1 MRTIDKIN
9 YYLTKENKNGAD
21 LCEYLGVSSGV
32 YSQWNT
38 GRTHPR
44 KSKLPIIAE
53 YLGVEVSDIQGDDT
67 NKKEKPTAQGGELTE
82 KDVALINM
90 KPLTEEQK
98 QQAMDI
104 AKRIDIC
111 VKESGMKKT
120 EFYEKSGISSA
131 NFNYWSHG
139 TNYPRQKKLADAAK
153 CLNVSVRYL
162 EYGDEQTK
170 KPTAQSDGLISSLP
184 QDVQEIISL
193 CQKNPRLASAL
204 LNLAHQLQNRSSD
217 PA

>member
-1 MRTIDKIN
+1 
-9 YYLTKENKNGAD
+9 
-21 LCEYLGVSSGV
+21 
-32 YSQWNT
+32 
-38 GRTHPR
+38 
-44 KSKLPIIAE
+44 
-53 YLGVEVSDIQGDDT
+53 
-67 NKKEKPTAQGGELTE
+67 
-82 KDVALINM
+82 M

-153 CLNVSVRYL
+153 CLNVSVKYL

-170 KPTAQSDGLISSLP
+170 NPTAQSDGITEKDVALIKWFRSLP
-184 QDVQEIISL
+184 EEKLRAILVSQDAPKE
-193 CQKNPRLASAL
+193 L
-204 LNLAHQLQNRSSD
+204 LD
-217 PA
+217 

>member
-1 MRTIDKIN
+1 MFYDTFHKLCLDK
-9 YYLTKENKNGAD
+9 
-21 LCEYLGVSSGV
+21 GVSDSRACTDMGLSRSYAAKMKNKDGTPSMDSLSAMSEYFGV
-32 YSQWNT
+32 SVD
-38 GRTHPR
+38 
-44 KSKLPIIAE
+44 
-53 YLGVEVSDIQGDDT
+53 YLLHGDEPQ
-67 NKKEKPTAQGGELTE
+67 KEKPTAQGGELTE

-153 CLNVSVRYL
+153 CLNVSVQYL